1 MKQKARGVGI
11 DEGEER
17 GHAVSLHLMHDLD
30 ALKQSLLGIC
40 AMVEKSVA
48 LAVRAL
54 ETQDV
59 VTARAVI
66 EGDDAIDQREVQI
79 EEEALKLLALHQPVA
94 IDLRWIVATIKIN
107 SDLER
112 IGDLAVNIA
121 ERAERL
127 AGKAPPQARLD
138 LAVMVEKV
146 MTMLRDSLDALFKMD
161 ATLAWTVCEA
171 DDEVD
176 RLNRQNYDRVRE
188 ALLAQPED
196 VDFLIH
202 ALGVSRNLERVADH
216 ATNIAQ
222 DVIYM
227 IKGEIV
233 RHRQPEPAQPDSGP
247 PAA

>member
-1 MKQKARGVGI
+1 M
-11 DEGEER
+11 
-17 GHAVSLHLMHDLD
+17 SLHLLHDLD
-30 ALKQSLLGIC
+30 ALKRSLLGIC

-54 ETQDV
+54 EAQDV
-59 VTARAVI
+59 ALARAVI
-66 EGDDAIDQREVQI
+66 AGDDAIDQREVQI

-127 AGKAPPQARLD
+127 AGKARPQARLD
-138 LAVMVEKV
+138 LAIMVDKV
-146 MTMLRDSLDALFKMD
+146 MAMLRGSLDALFNMD
-161 ATLAWTVCEA
+161 AALAWKVCEA

-176 RLNRQNYDRVRE
+176 RLNRQTYERVRE

-196 VDFLIH
+196 VDYLIH

-227 IKGEIV
+227 INGEIV
-233 RHRQPEPAQPDSGP
+233 RHRGVPPGAADSVP
-247 PAA
+247 PAP